1 MSGRGMTQTE
11 ALGLVA
17 YLNRAGMLPAMEG
30 QAAVWKDALWDV
42 RAPDAME
49 AARRLVRQPDRV
61 AYVKPGDVLRE
72 VRKLRADRIGGR
84 RPPAPP
90 EPLEPVRDLEFQRV
104 YLLALGDGA
113 TEVEADAV
121 ACSALGQ
128 VRGQL
133 PPANLPRLRALMAG
147 KTEGGADG

>member
-1 MSGRGMTQTE
+1 MTQTE

-30 QAAVWKDALWDV
+30 QAAVWQDALWDV

-49 AARRLVRQPDRV
+49 AARRLVRQPGRV
-61 AYVKPGDVLRE
+61 AYVKPGDLLAE
-72 VRKLRADRIGGR
+72 VRKVRADRIGGR

-90 EPLEPVRDLEFQRV
+90 EPLEPLADLEFQRL
-104 YLLALGDGA
+104 YLVALGDGL
-113 TEVEADAV
+113 TEVEADRR
-121 ACSALGQ
+121 ACGALRL

-133 PPANLPRLRALMAG
+133 PPADLPRLRALMAG
-147 KTEGGADG
+147 RAESEDGGDGD

>member
-1 MSGRGMTQTE
+1 MSQTE

-17 YLNRAGMLPAMEG
+17 YLNRAGLLPAMEG
-30 QAAVWKDALWDV
+30 QAAVWQDALWDV

-49 AARRLVRQPDRV
+49 AARRLVRQPGRV
-61 AYVKPGDVLRE
+61 AYVKPGDVLAE
-72 VRKLRADRIGGR
+72 VRKVRADRIGGR

-90 EPLEPVRDLEFQRV
+90 APVEPLADLEFQRV
-104 YLLALGDGA
+104 YLVALGDGA
-113 TEVEADAV
+113 TEADADAA
-121 ACSALGQ
+121 ACRALGL

-133 PPANLPRLRALMAG
+133 PPADLPRLRALMAG

>member
-1 MSGRGMTQTE
+1 MSQTE

-17 YLNRAGMLPAMEG
+17 YLNRAGLLPAMEG
-30 QAAVWKDALWDV
+30 QAAVWQDALWDV

-49 AARRLVRQPDRV
+49 AARRLVRMPDRV

-72 VRKLRADRIGGR
+72 VRKVRADRIGGR

-90 EPLEPVRDLEFQRV
+90 EPLDPLRDLEFQRV
-104 YLLALGDGA
+104 YLVALGDGA
-113 TEVEADAV
+113 TEADADAA
-121 ACSALGQ
+121 ACRAVGQ

-133 PPANLPRLRALMAG
+133 PPADLPRLRALMAG